1 MSQPADLAA
10 ALGDLATVNDVAA
23 LLGVRPG
30 TVRQHVHAGVPW
42 LPAPT
47 RIGGRLYWQRS
58 QLNGLLDARPAAH
71 RPSRP
76 KPGAE
81 QPADEPNASS

>member
-10 ALGDLATVNDVAA
+10 ALGGLATVNDVAA
-23 LLGVRPG
+23 MLGVKPG

-47 RIGGRLYWQRS
+47 RIGGRLYWRHEE
-58 QLNGLLDARPAAH
+58 LDHLLEERQPAH
-71 RPSRP
+71 RPARR
-76 KPGAE
+76 KPA
-81 QPADEPNASS
+81 PEPPTSA